1 MVFVTVG
8 AGLAA
13 AALLTLGIRFLFRGR
28 DRLLSN
34 DGGSPALR
42 ALTATYGLIVAFVL
56 GVSLQFFMGAGQQTS
71 AEADSVVILSNL
83 SKVLPAP
90 TGPSLNRELDCYAR
104 AVIYREFPAMKA
116 QNYTPL
122 ADDAPLLAM
131 YSTIR
136 NDRNLSDTPL
146 NAASYQ
152 NTLQQLSTLTNQ
164 RDARIRAAH
173 DFLPPFVWVLLIGG
187 AVVVVLAVAAVTFVD
202 RRWPQFLL
210 LFALATI
217 LATVL
222 VVVNSLQSPYAN
234 EGLSVTANPMKA
246 ALTVV
251 ARDTPNPN
259 CTALNSHP

>member
-1 MVFVTVG
+1 MLLVTVG
-8 AGLAA
+8 AGLVAA
-13 AALLTLGIRFLFRGR
+13 TILTWGIRFVFRGR

-83 SKVLPAP
+83 ADVLHSP
-90 TGPSLNRELDCYAR
+90 TGPGLDRDLVCYAR
-104 AVIYREFPAMKA
+104 AVVYQEFPAMKA
-116 QNYTPL
+116 QDYTPL

-131 YSTIR
+131 YRTVR
-136 NDRNLSDTPL
+136 DDPQLTNTPL
-146 NAASYQ
+146 GAATYQ

-164 RDARIRAAH
+164 RNARIRAAH

-187 AVVVVLAVAAVTFVD
+187 GVVVLFAVAAVTFVD
-202 RRWPQFLL
+202 RPWPQFFL
-210 LFALATI
+210 LFAVATLI
-217 LATVL
+217 ATVL

-234 EGLSVTANPMKA
+234 EGLSVTAKPMKT
-246 ALTVV
+246 ALAVV
-251 ARDTPNPN
+251 SRGIPNPN
-259 CTALNSHP
+259 CVALNSSS